1 MKSLL
6 LIGGGGHCH
15 ACIDVIESEKKH
27 RIAGIVLP
35 TRGDHEDVMGYPVIG
50 GDEDLPALLAQTPNA
65 IVTVGQI
72 KSAVVREKL
81 FEFLK
86 THGAHLPIIQSP
98 SSYCSKHAVIGEG
111 TILMHG
117 SLVNAGARVG
127 ANCIINSQALIEH
140 DVEIAD
146 HCHVSTGAQVNGS
159 VLIGRGTF
167 VGSGSILKEGVTI
180 GAGVVIGAGQL
191 ILNDV
196 PDGITIKAKYV
207 K

>member
-1 MKSLL
+1 MKPLL

-15 ACIDVIESEKKH
+15 ACIDVIEGEQKY

-35 TRGDHEDVMGYPVIG
+35 TRGDHADIMGYPVIG
-50 GDEDLPALLAQTPNA
+50 ADEDLPALLAKTPNA

-72 KSAVVREKL
+72 KSAAIRIKL
-81 FEFLK
+81 FELLK

-117 SLVNAGARVG
+117 SMVNAGAQVG
-127 ANCIINSQALIEH
+127 ANCIINSQTLIEH

-146 HCHVSTGAQVNGS
+146 HCHISTGAKVNGS
-159 VLIGRGTF
+159 VRIGKETF
-167 VGSGSILKEGVTI
+167 IGSGSIVKEGVKI

-191 ILNDV
+191 ILKDV
-196 PDGITIKAKYV
+196 PDGMTIKAKHV
-207 K
+207 

>member
-1 MKSLL
+1 MKPLL

-15 ACIDVIESEKKH
+15 ACIDVIESDQKY

-35 TRGDHEDVMGYPVIG
+35 ARDDHADVMRYPVIG
-50 GDEDLPALLAQTPNA
+50 ADEDLPALLAKTPNA
-65 IVTVGQI
+65 MVTVGQI
-72 KSAVVREKL
+72 KSAAIRMKL
-81 FEFLK
+81 FELLK

-117 SLVNAGARVG
+117 CLVNAGAQVG
-127 ANCIINSQALIEH
+127 ANCIINSQTLIEH

-146 HCHVSTGAQVNGS
+146 HCHISTGVKVNGG
-159 VLIGRGTF
+159 VRIGKETF
-167 VGSGSILKEGVTI
+167 VGSGSIIKEGVII

-191 ILNDV
+191 VLKDV
-196 PDGITIKAKYV
+196 PDGTTIKAKHV
-207 K
+207 

>member
-1 MKSLL
+1 MRPLL
-6 LIGGGGHCH
+6 LVGGGGHCH
-15 ACIDVIESEKKH
+15 ACIDVIEREQKH

-35 TRGDHEDVMGYPVIG
+35 TRGHHVDVMSYPVIG
-50 GDEDLPALLAQTPNA
+50 ADEDLPTLLDKTPNA

-72 KSAVVREKL
+72 KSAAMRIKL
-81 FEFLK
+81 FELLK
-86 THGAHLPIIQSP
+86 TYGAHLPIIQSP
-98 SSYCSKHAVIGEG
+98 SAYCSKHAVIGEG

-146 HCHVSTGAQVNGS
+146 YCHVSTGAKVNGS
-159 VLIGRGTF
+159 VRIGRGTF

-196 PDGITIKAKYV
+196 PDGVTIKAKYV
-207 K
+207 

>member
-1 MKSLL
+1 MKPLL

-15 ACIDVIESEKKH
+15 ACIDVIESEQKH

-35 TRGDHEDVMGYPVIG
+35 TRGDHADVMGYPIIG
-50 GDEDLPALLAQTPNA
+50 ADEDLPALLTKTPKA

-72 KSAVVREKL
+72 KSAAVREKL
-81 FEFLK
+81 FELLK
-86 THGAHLPIIQSP
+86 THGADLPIIQSP
-98 SSYCSKHAVIGEG
+98 FSYCSKHALIGEG

-117 SLVNAGARVG
+117 SLVNAGAQVG

-146 HCHVSTGAQVNGS
+146 HCHISTGAKVNGS
-159 VLIGRGTF
+159 VRIGKGTF
-167 VGSGSILKEGVTI
+167 VGSGSIVKEGVKI
-180 GAGVVIGAGQL
+180 GAAVVVGTGQL

-196 PDGITIKAKYV
+196 PDGMTINAKHV
-207 K
+207 